1 MNHPTDHPEHQSQN
15 QNNGQK
21 NEQNNERNSER
32 NNDQHMNGDQIQSN
46 DHADDQTGKQSGD
59 QSGDQRGKSDKRQA
73 VDRKTWIKLIISY
86 GIFFLL
92 AFAFTELAEE
102 VMEES
107 TMALDIAVLKAINDH
122 STPGLDRMVLLLTD
136 LAGPIFIPIAALLLF
151 AFFIYRKE
159 KYNSIYVLLSLG
171 GTFLVNTALKLYF
184 QRARP
189 DLWTLLVEEESYS
202 FPSGHAMI
210 SMAIALTLIVL
221 VYNSRLRISAL
232 ILGILYVLAIGFS
245 RLYLG
250 VHYPTDIIGG
260 WLASI
265 VWVGLATR
273 IMMRN
278 TAFRQDT
285 LT

>member
-15 QNNGQK
+15 QNNGQN
-21 NEQNNERNSER
+21 NEQNNEQ
-32 NNDQHMNGDQIQSN
+32 NNDQHMNEDPIQST
-46 DHADDQTGKQSGD
+46 DQPIDQADDQTGKQSGD

-86 GIFFLL
+86 GFFFLL

-159 KYNSIYVLLSLG
+159 KYNSIYVLLTLG

-221 VYNSRLRISAL
+221 VYNSRLRIPAL